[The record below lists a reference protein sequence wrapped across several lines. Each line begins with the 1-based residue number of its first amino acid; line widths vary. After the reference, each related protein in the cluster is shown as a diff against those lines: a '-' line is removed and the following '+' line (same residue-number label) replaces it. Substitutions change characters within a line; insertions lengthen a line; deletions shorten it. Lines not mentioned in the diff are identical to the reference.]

1 MSALEFP
8 PGSRHTDTS
17 PSTTFPR
24 GQAGRDQAPPQRSLS
39 RQHGGWDTD
48 LDATISAA
56 RDGWPTPPELTS
68 QIERMLPHAAGY
80 WHAAD
85 NLIGLLK
92 VMQLA
97 EQARTGLPW
106 VHQIITS
113 RGKVPGMATWLAVG
127 WLRSLSEGQAVNDE
141 TRPPV

>member
-1 MSALEFP
+1 
-8 PGSRHTDTS
+8 
-17 PSTTFPR
+17 
-24 GQAGRDQAPPQRSLS
+24 
-39 RQHGGWDTD
+39 
-48 LDATISAA
+48 
-56 RDGWPTPPELTS
+56 
-68 QIERMLPHAAGY
+68 MLPHAAGY

-113 RGKVPGMATWLAVG
+113 RGKVPGMVTWLAVG

-141 TRPPV
+141 TRPLYDALVDALAAEDYPGAVELQRQDE